1 MQVNVHHAHAVM
13 DTMQKKKKK
22 LTNKAHP
29 ALRVLSCMEILT
41 ATIKCAYA

>member
-13 DTMQKKKKK
+13 DTMQKK

>member
-1 MQVNVHHAHAVM
+1 MQVNVHHAHAAM
-13 DTMQKKKKK
+13 DTMQKKKK

>member
-13 DTMQKKKKK
+13 DTMQKKK

-29 ALRVLSCMEILT
+29 ALRVRSCMEILT
-41 ATIKCAYA
+41 ATIKCTYA